1 LNAFKEE
8 IADIGTVAITDSGG
22 IPNPIGLIRILGWQ
36 SGSSRND
43 RERWEPCGQVDEDST
58 LGQNIAVS
66 VNFNFTGLAELGG
79 IERYCGTPFFQVGC
93 GRFIVAVKDMDA
105 CPSIH
110 SKIGILFAAG
120 DEFKQG
126 ALYIYLG
133 DLAHPFSVLPNKT
146 T

>member
-1 LNAFKEE
+1 L
-8 IADIGTVAITDSGG
+8 S
-22 IPNPIGLIRILGWQ
+22 
-36 SGSSRND
+36 
-43 RERWEPCGQVDEDST
+43 
-58 LGQNIAVS
+58 QNIAVG

-79 IERYCGTPFFQVGC
+79 IQGHGGPPFIQVG
-93 GRFIVAVKDMDA
+93 RRRIIVAVKDMDA
-105 CPSIH
+105 SPSIH

-133 DLAHPFSVLPNKT
+133 DLTHPFSVLSNKT

>member
-36 SGSSRND
+36 SGSPCDD
-43 RERWEPCGQVDEDST
+43 REGGKPCGQIDENST
-58 LGQNIAVS
+58 LGQNIAVR

-79 IERYCGTPFFQVGC
+79 IERYRGPPFFQVRR
-93 GRFIVAVKDMDA
+93 GRFIVTVKDMDA

-110 SKIGILFAAG
+110 GKIGILFAAG